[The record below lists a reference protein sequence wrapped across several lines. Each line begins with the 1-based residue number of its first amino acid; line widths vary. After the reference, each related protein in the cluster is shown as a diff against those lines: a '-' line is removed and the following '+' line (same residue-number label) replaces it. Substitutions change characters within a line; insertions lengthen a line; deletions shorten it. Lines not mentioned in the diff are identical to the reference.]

1 MVKQR
6 NGKNQISSTNQP
18 DTAAVKDPREQV
30 TGRAIAVWLAALIT
44 YIVAIVGRTS
54 MGVAGVEALDRFQ
67 INASQLAVFTAVQVG
82 VYALAQIPTGIIIDR
97 VGAKKTMVV
106 GALIMAL
113 GQVIIAFSTSYPLAV
128 IARVFIGAG
137 DATAFLGAMRL
148 LPAWFPLRVTPLFT
162 QLTAGLGQLGQFI
175 SAVPFLAILHA
186 AGWVPAFL
194 SLSTAGLIIAIVGM
208 IALADVPENTSAVKM
223 SLRERRAARKAAKAA
238 GADTGVDAGAS
249 APAAEKLTIGQTLK
263 IVTTHPVCWQ
273 GFFTHWTGL
282 MHQCIFTLLWGM
294 PLMMLGMGLKPS
306 QASVVLVINT
316 LSVIIAGPLM
326 GMVSARTGR
335 DRIKVVVAIAFINMV
350 VWIAF
355 LAPSNPPAYWAI
367 IVVNILMAGLGA
379 MSNFGFDSVREEVD
393 RKVLATGTGLAN
405 MGGFVATMLAAQG
418 VGFLL
423 DIAAPDGNYTWET
436 FRIGWLAVVGVWL
449 IGFVGLLVAKRAA
462 ARFVA
467 QQSRFELEPTE

>member
-1 MVKQR
+1 MFRVEQQR
-6 NGKNQISSTNQP
+6 NNIEDGATTMQSTA
-18 DTAAVKDPREQV
+18 DYKDPREQV
-30 TGRAIAVWLAALIT
+30 TGRAIAVWIAALVT

-54 MGVAGVEALDRFQ
+54 LGVAGVEALDRFQ

-97 VGAKKTMVV
+97 IGAKKTMVA

-113 GQVIIAFSTSYPLAV
+113 GQVIIAFTTSYPLAV
-128 IARVFIGAG
+128 AARIFIGAG

-148 LPAWFPLRVTPLFT
+148 LPAWFPLRITPLFT

-194 SLSTAGLIIAIVGM
+194 SLSTAGLIIAIVGL
-208 IALADVPENTSAVKM
+208 IALADVPEDTNAVKM
-223 SLRERRAARKAAKAA
+223 PLSERRAAKKAAKEAA
-238 GADTGVDAGAS
+238 KANPGAADAR
-249 APAAEKLTIGQTLK
+249 LTIGQTLK

-294 PLMMLGMGLKPS
+294 PLMTLGLGLEPA
-306 QASVVLVINT
+306 QASIVLVINT
-316 LSVIIAGPLM
+316 LSVIVAGPLM

-335 DRIKVVVAIAFINMV
+335 GRIKVVVAIAAIDMLI
-350 VWIAF
+350 WIVF
-355 LAPSNPPAYWAI
+355 LLPSNPPAFWAI

-423 DIAAPDGNYTWET
+423 DISSTDGNYTWES
-436 FRIGWLAVVGVWL
+436 FRIGWLAVIAVWA
-449 IGFVGLLVAKRAA
+449 IGFIGLLVAKRAA
-462 ARFVA
+462 ARFVKN
-467 QQSRFELEPTE
+467 QKRFELDPVD

>member
-238 GADTGVDAGAS
+238 GVDAGVDAGAS

>member
-18 DTAAVKDPREQV
+18 DTAAVKDSREQV

-238 GADTGVDAGAS
+238 GVDAGVDAGAS